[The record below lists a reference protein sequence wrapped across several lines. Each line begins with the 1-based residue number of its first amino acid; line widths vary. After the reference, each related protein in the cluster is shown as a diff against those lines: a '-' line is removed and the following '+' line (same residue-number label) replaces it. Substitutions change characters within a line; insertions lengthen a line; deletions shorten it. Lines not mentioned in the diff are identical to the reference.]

1 MGLFDKFFGKKNPP
15 AAAPAKTAAAAPHGD
30 PAKDPN
36 MIKVFDSFGR
46 ELFISREEWVKS
58 MLLPNIQKA
67 WDDPEKLAGFIIGG
81 FEDGFI
87 SELIESAERLAVID
101 PNHERGA
108 VLLAIALLKSNRLE
122 DSERVLQAHIAKYG
136 ATGVVLTN
144 LAKVHAQRDA
154 NPLAMQTL
162 WQALELDPNQDNA
175 LGWYEVEHR
184 EKQGEASG
192 IEALKRIAALPGSW
206 RAQLWLARAALQR
219 RSLDEALE
227 LYQES
232 LANAPC
238 PVSVDLLTQMSG
250 DLGQQGH
257 LPELVNLT
265 APHYQAEIHG
275 LQVGNNLIKGLLD
288 LGQMDDA
295 RSIMDQLYA
304 QKRPDWKEHLSFWDT
319 ELAKT
324 RLATQPE
331 PIAEKLEVTLLTV
344 DGPVWLKA
352 ESPAAELYP
361 VKDAGGPS
369 ICFLCGSVEHEA
381 PAERIEHQLTDAA
394 GRLSRALP
402 LFFAEQTYWRTDA
415 RAVTLIPWVVSPTN
429 GFIVGGRPWSD
440 EQAAGMARQG
450 SEPNDYAVTAN
461 LKVQAE
467 PWRLE
472 LRLLRTIDGACIGT
486 LERDF
491 SMASP
496 EAAIPALMDEILAL
510 LQAETGAEVLPP
522 PAAYGVPQGQSFS
535 YYLLR
540 LEQLLATRCSGMD
553 GVQPGFLSGER
564 EIIEGNL
571 HLCLAH
577 PDSQSVRILLAQ
589 TLLAMK
595 RIRPDVV
602 AEFREK
608 AALLQKQH
616 PLPGAA
622 QGVIDRLINECMS
635 A

>member
-1 MGLFDKFFGKKNPP
+1 
-15 AAAPAKTAAAAPHGD
+15 
-30 PAKDPN
+30 

-46 ELFISREEWVKS
+46 ELFITRQEWVKS
-58 MLLPNIQKA
+58 MLLPNIRAA

-81 FEDGFI
+81 FQDGFI
-87 SELIESAERLAVID
+87 SELTEGAERLAAID
-101 PNHERGA
+101 PNHERGT
-108 VLLAIALLKSNRLE
+108 VMLAIALLNSNRAG
-122 DSERVLQAHIAKYG
+122 DSERVLQAHIARHG

-144 LAKVHAQRDA
+144 LAKVHAQRDETQ
-154 NPLAMQTL
+154 LAMQTL
-162 WQALELDPNQDNA
+162 WHALELDPNQDNA
-175 LGWYEVEHR
+175 VGWYEAEHR
-184 EKQGEASG
+184 EKQAAAAGM
-192 IEALKRIAALPGSW
+192 EALRRIAALPGSW
-206 RAQLWLARAALQR
+206 RAQLWLARDALQR
-219 RSLDEALE
+219 RSLDEALK
-227 LYQES
+227 LYHES
-232 LANAPC
+232 LAHAPR
-238 PVSVDLLTQMSG
+238 PVPVDLLTQMSG

-265 APHYQAEIHG
+265 APHFQAEIHG

-295 RSIMDQLYA
+295 KAIMDQLYA

-324 RLATQPE
+324 RLATQPQ
-331 PIAEKLEVTLLTV
+331 PMAEKLEVTLLTV
-344 DGPVWLKA
+344 GGPVWLKD
-352 ESPAAELYP
+352 ESPAVELFP

-369 ICFLCGSVEHEA
+369 ICFLCGSVEHAA
-381 PAERIEHQLTDAA
+381 PAENLEHQLSDAA

-402 LFFAEQTYWRTDA
+402 LFFAEQTHWRTDA
-415 RAVTLIPWVVSPTN
+415 RVSTLIPWVVRPTN
-429 GFIVGGRPWSD
+429 GFVVSGSPWDD

-450 SEPNDYAVTAN
+450 SDPNDYAVTAHLN
-461 LKVQAE
+461 VQKE

-472 LRLLRTIDGACIGT
+472 LRLLRTIDGACIGV
-486 LERDF
+486 LERNF

-496 EAAIPALMDEILAL
+496 ESVIPALMDEILTL
-510 LQAETGAEVLPP
+510 LQAETGAVVLPP
-522 PAAYGVPQGQSFS
+522 PSAYAVPAGQSFS

-540 LEQLLATRCSGMD
+540 LEQLLATRCSAMD
-553 GVQPGFLSGER
+553 GAQPGFLSGER
-564 EIIEGNL
+564 EIIDGNL

-577 PDSQSVRILLAQ
+577 PDSQPVRILLAQ

-602 AEFREK
+602 AEFRDK
-608 AALLQKQH
+608 AELLQKQH

-622 QGVIDRLINECMS
+622 QGVIDRLINESMS